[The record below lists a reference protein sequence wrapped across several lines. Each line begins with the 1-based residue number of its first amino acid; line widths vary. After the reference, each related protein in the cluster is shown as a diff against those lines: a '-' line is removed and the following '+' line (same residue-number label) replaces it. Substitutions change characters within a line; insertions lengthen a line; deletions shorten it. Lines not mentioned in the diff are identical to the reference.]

1 MIRTLSDLLRHYG
14 DQAITHGP
22 TASGDGKRT
31 TITFEIDHPAE
42 CLACEG
48 HGQVLRWGHSSK
60 GHIVTPCPLCHG
72 SGLAVE
78 MGGEG

>member
-1 MIRTLSDLLRHYG
+1 MIRTLSDLLRTYG

-42 CLACEG
+42 CQMCLGEKRVPCSS
-48 HGQVLRWGHSSK
+48 WPGHSHVCDECS
-60 GHIVTPCPLCHG
+60 G
-72 SGLAVE
+72 SGLALDI
-78 MGGEG
+78 GGEA

>member
-42 CLACEG
+42 CLRCNGA
-48 HGQVLRWGHSSK
+48 GQVFWG
-60 GHIVTPCPLCHG
+60 GLVNLQIVPCPVCHG

-78 MGGEG
+78 IGGEG